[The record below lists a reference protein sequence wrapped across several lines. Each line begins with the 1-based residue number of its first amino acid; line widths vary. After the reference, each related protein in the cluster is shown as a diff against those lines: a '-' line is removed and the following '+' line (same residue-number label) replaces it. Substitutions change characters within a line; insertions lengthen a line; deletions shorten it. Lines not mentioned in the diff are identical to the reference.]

1 MNDGAQTLAAPART
15 LKARIERKY
24 PAVAISPKT
33 AHRSFRSVEL
43 KCFLK
48 CVVRRGSRFGY
59 AMRAVRARRQQPV
72 RRRVEMKS
80 TSEQSLRYQVEKW
93 LAPGSTAPVHVMEFS
108 RTRVGHRRYVRVE
121 TSQPTGTRSLFFF
134 RHDDGY
140 WCVVPPDSDRA
151 KMHVERL
158 AA

>member
-48 CVVRRGSRFGY
+48 
-59 AMRAVRARRQQPV
+59 
-72 RRRVEMKS
+72 
-80 TSEQSLRYQVEKW
+80 
-93 LAPGSTAPVHVMEFS
+93 PGSTAPVHVMEFS

-140 WCVVPPDSDRA
+140 WCVFPPDSDRA